1 MQPNGPTAYL
11 VSCVKKKRAQ
21 KCVARNLY
29 ISDLFCKARRYTEA
43 SGCPWYILS
52 ARYGLVPPDQV
63 IAPYE
68 QTLNTM
74 PVAQRR
80 AWADRVAVQLAAAI
94 PDLAQVV
101 FLAGKRYREFLTHYL
116 VSRGVAV
123 SVPMEGLLFGE
134 QLSWLGQHS
143 P

>member
-1 MQPNGPTAYL
+1 MRPSGSTVYL

-21 KCVARNLY
+21 KCAARNLY
-29 ISDLFCKARRYTEA
+29 ISDLFCKARRYAEA

-52 ARYGLVPPDQV
+52 AKYGLVTPDQK
-63 IAPYE
+63 IATYE

-74 PVAQRR
+74 PVVERR

-101 FLAGKRYREFLTHYL
+101 FLAGKRYREFLAQYL
-116 VSRGVAV
+116 VGRGVAV
-123 SVPMEGLLFGE
+123 LVPMEGLLFGE
-134 QLSWLGQHS
+134 QLSWLGHHS